1 MEEAF
6 HSAMSSDAVMVF
18 KDAGVLYA
26 LTNTWTAAAYQ
37 QRNPTADDFCTDL
50 TTMRQWHDD
59 LKRARNQVRGRVGRS
74 PSSFVRPTHSSSL
87 CSRARSLYTSLP
99 HTHTH
104 IDSLTVWCIET
115 GDGGHGA
122 RGSIGS
128 EGAAVAAGE
137 PGVRRHGGAAAGRL
151 RPPLRARRRGAQG
164 GLRVAS
170 AAAHRPGTR
179 QQNPRF
185 GPRWVRGRVITVLAK
200 DGKQSAEM
208 VSSVF
213 AKTADGHW
221 EHGCSARW
229 HHTISKSADFSSL
242 PFCEDGDTAGVGLGI
257 PQPYGGCRCTQSERS
272 RALQSPFC
280 PTPTSQVEFAAFVAA
295 ARPHMT
301 GGTRTEAVLADRHTT
316 VTFAELMEASG
327 MVPGRKAAAAAE
339 EKAGL
344 ESGSKLASQCAKELS
359 EQLDA
364 LTGHTPEAQAARE
377 AAALAHESAA
387 DSALSGML
395 DAFDDYFHETQMC
408 DSFVSETTPVMIA
421 VLRKAVS
428 LPLTLTLS
436 DVAAHDTVSRHTSL
450 RGGMVL

>member
-1 MEEAF
+1 
-6 HSAMSSDAVMVF
+6 
-18 KDAGVLYA
+18 
-26 LTNTWTAAAYQ
+26 
-37 QRNPTADDFCTDL
+37 
-50 TTMRQWHDD
+50 
-59 LKRARNQVRGRVGRS
+59 
-74 PSSFVRPTHSSSL
+74 
-87 CSRARSLYTSLP
+87 
-99 HTHTH
+99 
-104 IDSLTVWCIET
+104 
-115 GDGGHGA
+115 
-122 RGSIGS
+122 
-128 EGAAVAAGE
+128 
-137 PGVRRHGGAAAGRL
+137 
-151 RPPLRARRRGAQG
+151 
-164 GLRVAS
+164 
-170 AAAHRPGTR
+170 
-179 QQNPRF
+179 
-185 GPRWVRGRVITVLAK
+185 
-200 DGKQSAEM
+200 
-208 VSSVF
+208 
-213 AKTADGHW
+213 
-221 EHGCSARW
+221 
-229 HHTISKSADFSSL
+229 
-242 PFCEDGDTAGVGLGI
+242 
-257 PQPYGGCRCTQSERS
+257 
-272 RALQSPFC
+272 
-280 PTPTSQVEFAAFVAA
+280 VEFAAFVAA